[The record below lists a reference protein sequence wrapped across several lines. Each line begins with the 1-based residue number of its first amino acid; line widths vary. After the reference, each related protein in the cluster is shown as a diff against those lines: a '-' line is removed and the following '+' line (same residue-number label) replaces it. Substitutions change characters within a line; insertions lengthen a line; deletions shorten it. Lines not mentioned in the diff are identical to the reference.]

1 MIDILC
7 FALKFVHV
15 ICLAC
20 ARGHL
25 AQPLGVVRLAAFRVP
40 RCRARSAYLAAG
52 DRDRPWR
59 AAVIALLWLVAVVLP
74 RYRLS
79 RPAPWLRLHRSV
91 DMAFASPLVS
101 PTASCPWRMPLPPCL
116 VDGPLIVAMGCL
128 PASLALASRHR
139 CDRLGFGR
147 STSSASR
154 QSLHYPATYVHV
166 LVLQLSIGAARLNPL
181 VLTRVLLHGLTMA

>member
-1 MIDILC
+1 MIGSLC
-7 FALKFVHV
+7 FALKFMHV
-15 ICLAC
+15 ICLAY
-20 ARGHL
+20 AHGHL
-25 AQPLGVVRLAAFRVP
+25 AQSLGVVRLAVFLAP
-40 RCRARSAYLAAG
+40 RCRARSVCLAMG
-52 DRDRPWR
+52 GRDRPWL
-59 AAVIALLWLVAVVLP
+59 AAVITLLRLVAALLP
-74 RYRLS
+74 CYRLS

-128 PASLALASRHR
+128 PASLALTSRHR

-154 QSLHYPATYVHV
+154 QSLHCLITYAHV
-166 LVLQLSIGAARLNPL
+166 LILQLLVEAAILIHSSSL
-181 VLTRVLLHGLTMA
+181 MCLSTT